1 MNDLQPIDIAALG
14 IVGIAALRGLFLG
27 LIREAF
33 SIGAL
38 AAAVI
43 AVRIWNEPLADW
55 IVNASDGH
63 LGRRLAPWVTGAL
76 LGVIVIAAVGTF
88 GRVMRQ
94 GARAVG
100 LGWFD
105 RLGGAALGFAEGA
118 LATGVLLLV
127 ISGALG
133 RHHTVVANSRSIAL
147 LEQFERF
154 ASSPAPSAPDVAAPP
169 RKR

>member
-1 MNDLQPIDIAALG
+1 MGELQPIDLIALG

-33 SIGAL
+33 SIAAL
-38 AAAVI
+38 AAAVL
-43 AVRIWNEPLADW
+43 AVRVWNEPLASW
-55 IVNASDGH
+55 LVGASHGKV
-63 LGRRLAPWVTGAL
+63 GSGLAPWLSGAL
-76 LGVIVIAAVGTF
+76 LALAVIAAVGMF

-105 RLGGAALGFAEGA
+105 RLGGAALGIAEGA

-127 ISGALG
+127 ITNALG
-133 RHHTVVANSRSIAL
+133 RHHTAVAGSRSLAL
-147 LEQFERF
+147 MERVESF
-154 ASSPAPSAPDVAAPP
+154 ASAPARPAPDVAAPP
-169 RKR
+169 ARR